1 MLGSVARR
9 LRWAFQI
16 RRRRQAQVVGFAASP
31 WSYCSDSCQFDEY
44 SRVFRSCNLVDVS
57 LGRFSYLNS
66 GTRARLCTIGAFCSI
81 GQDVRLGG
89 FGRHPQ
95 HVSTHPAFF
104 SQSPPAYVSF
114 HVLPQHQDYAPIV
127 IGHDVWIGDRAQVL
141 GGVTI
146 GTGAIVAA
154 GAIVTRDVQPYTI
167 VGGVPARPIRQRLSP
182 GHAAAMLASNWWTW
196 DMERLRSFGPLIGS
210 DRFDE
215 FIARCAAE

>member
-1 MLGSVARR
+1 M
-9 LRWAFQI
+9 
-16 RRRRQAQVVGFAASP
+16 
-31 WSYCSDSCQFDEY
+31 
-44 SRVFRSCNLVDVS
+44 FRSCNLVDVS